1 MYLLSVLAIVLCFT
15 LVEITQQTMGL
26 FEFWDTMSFVFL
38 LVLTIPVMLSAG
50 LLKDLNNAFRL
61 IFGRKKEAALL
72 EMKRARLAVD
82 TMIRTVLYSSV
93 FVMLL
98 QIVVLLHN
106 MSDPSL
112 IGPIISVTLLTFL
125 YAMIVSILLLPIGAK
140 LEQRILEYMPSCE
153 EGEEIEKQEKQ
164 EEQKEQKEQGTE
176 SLQ

>member
-1 MYLLSVLAIVLCFT
+1 MYLLSVLAIILCFI
-15 LVEITQQTMGL
+15 LVEVTQQAMGL
-26 FEFWDTMSFVFL
+26 YAFWDSMSFIFL

-106 MSDPSL
+106 MSDPAL
-112 IGPIISVTLLTFL
+112 LGPIISVALLTLF
-125 YAMIVSILLLPIGAK
+125 YAVVASILLLPIKAR
-140 LEQRILEYMPSCE
+140 LEQKILEYMPSCE
-153 EGEEIEKQEKQ
+153 EKEEQEKQ
-164 EEQKEQKEQGTE
+164 EEQEEQGTK

>member
-1 MYLLSVLAIVLCFT
+1 MYLLSVLAIILCFI
-15 LVEITQQTMGL
+15 LVEVTQQAMGL
-26 FEFWDTMSFVFL
+26 YAFWDSMSFIFL

-106 MSDPSL
+106 MSDPAL
-112 IGPIISVTLLTFL
+112 LGPIISVALLTLF
-125 YAMIVSILLLPIGAK
+125 YAVVASILLLPIKAR
-140 LEQRILEYMPSCE
+140 LEQKILEYMPSCE
-153 EGEEIEKQEKQ
+153 EKEEQEKQ
-164 EEQKEQKEQGTE
+164 EEQGTK

>member
-1 MYLLSVLAIVLCFT
+1 MYLLSVLAIILCFI
-15 LVEITQQTMGL
+15 LVEATQQAMGL
-26 FEFWDTMSFVFL
+26 YAFWDSMSFIFL

-61 IFGRKKEAALL
+61 IFGGKKEAALL
-72 EMKRARLAVD
+72 EMKRAKLAVD

-112 IGPIISVTLLTFL
+112 LGPIISVALLTLL
-125 YAMIVSILLLPIGAK
+125 YAVVASILLLPIKAK

-153 EGEEIEKQEKQ
+153 EKEDMEKQEP
-164 EEQKEQKEQGTE
+164 EKEGTE
-176 SLQ
+176 PLQ

>member
-26 FEFWDTMSFVFL
+26 FEFWDSMSLIFL

-72 EMKRARLAVD
+72 EIKRAKLAVD
-82 TMIRTVLYSSV
+82 TMIRTVIYSSV
-93 FVMLL
+93 FVMMLE
-98 QIVVLLHN
+98 IVVLLHN
-106 MSDPSL
+106 MTEPSRL
-112 IGPIISVTLLTFL
+112 GPIISVTLLTFL

-153 EGEEIEKQEKQ
+153 EGEEIEKQEEQK
-164 EEQKEQKEQGTE
+164 EQKEQKEQGTE

>member
-26 FEFWDTMSFVFL
+26 FEFWDTMSFIFL

-82 TMIRTVLYSSV
+82 TMIRTVFYSSV
-93 FVMLL
+93 FVMIL
-98 QIVVLLHN
+98 QIVVMLHN
-106 MSDPSL
+106 MSEPSL
-112 IGPIISVTLLTFL
+112 LGPIISVALLTLF
-125 YAMIVSILLLPIGAK
+125 YAVIISILLLPIGAK
-140 LEQRILEYMPSCE
+140 LEQRILEYMSSCE
-153 EGEEIEKQEKQ
+153 EGEEMEKQ
-164 EEQKEQKEQGTE
+164 EEPEKQETE
-176 SLQ
+176 SLR